1 MQHFSYLF
9 IFLNSRRFSWV
20 KSNSNATT
28 WSSVY
33 HWKGVFPYIAKIWFI
48 SYGFF
53 LVGCSQW
60 SWSCL
65 LFNTTIDNAQLAI
78 DMDSWKPFTWSLLN
92 WVRYVAVFIWNT
104 ANMSEKRCCCSDH
117 NHVSIDANKKWF
129 CTLNW

>member
-9 IFLNSRRFSWV
+9 IFWIVDASHR
-20 KSNSNATT
+20 
-28 WSSVY
+28 SSQIQMQQLEVRCIIEKVY
-33 HWKGVFPYIAKIWFI
+33 FHI
-48 SYGFF
+48 SPKFGSFHMIFF